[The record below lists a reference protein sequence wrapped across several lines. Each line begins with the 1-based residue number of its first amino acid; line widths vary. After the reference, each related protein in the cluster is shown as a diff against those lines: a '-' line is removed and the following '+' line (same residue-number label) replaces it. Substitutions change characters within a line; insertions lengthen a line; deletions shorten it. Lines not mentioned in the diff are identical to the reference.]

1 MKKLVFE
8 LKDSLYNL
16 AFQDEIIKGRIPIL
30 LIVIEACRY
39 MMHNEQVTNANH
51 KFMLVVDDM
60 NRLFF
65 CKEGRMFSVMFPFH
79 VNEYPTVRFD
89 LNNLPLDGKMLSDV
103 NQILGSEQFEEKDAI
118 DFIEPI
124 ANLQDENPDLWV
136 VVKHLLTYETGYIR
150 YDDDPEGFR
159 NASRM
164 GVPKK
169 HPRYHYDVNLDS
181 QATFKLGLSR
191 QITPDDFV
199 DFLDNKKDRAVL
211 RE

>member
-8 LKDSLYNL
+8 LKDSLYDL
-16 AFQDEIIKGRIPIL
+16 AFQDEIIKDRIPIL
-30 LIVIEACRY
+30 LIVAEACRY
-39 MMHNEQVTNANH
+39 MMHNEQVANANH

-65 CKEGRMFSVMFPFH
+65 CKEGKMFSVMFPFH

-89 LNNLPLDGKMLSDV
+89 LNNLPLDGKMLSDI
-103 NQILGSEQFEEKDAI
+103 NRILESEQFNVKDAI

-124 ANLQDENPDLWV
+124 ANLQGENPDLWV

-159 NASRM
+159 NASRK
-164 GVPKK
+164 GTPKQ

-181 QATFKLGLSR
+181 QSTFKLGLSK

-199 DFLDNKKDRAVL
+199 DFLDDKKDRPVL
-211 RE
+211 KG

>member
-8 LKDSLYNL
+8 LKDSLYDL
-16 AFQDEIIKGRIPIL
+16 AFQDEIIKDRIPIL
-30 LIVIEACRY
+30 LIVVEACRY
-39 MMHNEQVTNANH
+39 MMHNEQVANANH

-65 CKEGRMFSVMFPFH
+65 CKEGKMFSVMFPFH
-79 VNEYPTVRFD
+79 INEYPTVRFD
-89 LNNLPLDGKMLSDV
+89 LNNLPLDGKMLSDI
-103 NQILGSEQFEEKDAI
+103 NRILESEQLNVKDAI

-124 ANLQDENPDLWV
+124 ANLQGENPDLWV

-159 NASRM
+159 NASRK
-164 GVPKK
+164 GTPKQ

-181 QATFKLGLSR
+181 QSTFKLGLSK

-199 DFLDNKKDRAVL
+199 DFLDDKKDRPVL
-211 RE
+211 KG

>member
-8 LKDSLYNL
+8 LKDTLYDL
-16 AFQDEIIKGRIPIL
+16 AFQNEIIKSRIPIL
-30 LIVIEACRY
+30 LIVVEACRY
-39 MMHNEQVTNANH
+39 MMHNEQVANANH

-65 CKEGRMFSVMFPFH
+65 CKGGKMFSVMFPFH

-103 NQILGSEQFEEKDAI
+103 NKVLESEQFEEKDAI

-124 ANLQDENPDLWV
+124 ANLQDENPDLWL

-164 GVPKK
+164 GIPKK

-181 QATFKLGLSR
+181 QSTFKLGLPK

-199 DFLDNKKDRAVL
+199 DFLDNKKDRPVL
-211 RE
+211 KG